1 MLFYIFPFPAIFS
14 AAPVSQNPEQSVGW
28 AFISLILRFPIGIV
42 TDRIIN
48 MSSFLSP
55 KTKKDQWNFSMVL
68 WRSSQLFVCSWAY
81 TLLSFIMGTQTA
93 WNAFRNDG
101 DNTMWSSYRVSNDE
115 VTKAR
120 KNMANFKTCFSF
132 DYLQAVYIFYR
143 LHVVSFLLA
152 FQMPDIITK
161 WLAATLFILQMICI
175 FVSIAFVNPNNASY
189 IVTTIIVCSLN
200 IFLVADIALLLT
212 PGLTKIIG
220 RPARLE
226 YVFAILSVI
235 IIGSLA
241 LSHKLPG
248 INYLLKVVT

>member
-1 MLFYIFPFPAIFS
+1 M
-14 AAPVSQNPEQSVGW
+14 SQNPEESLGW

-81 TLLSFIMGTQTA
+81 TFLSFVMGSQTA
-93 WNAFRNDG
+93 WSAFRFDG

-120 KNMANFKTCFSF
+120 KNMANMKSCFSF
-132 DYLQAVYIFYR
+132 DYLQAVYIYYR

-152 FQMPDIITK
+152 FQMPDILTK
-161 WLAATLFILQMICI
+161 WLAAFLFCLQIGCM
-175 FVSIAFVNPNNASY
+175 FGSIAFFNAHNPSY
-189 IVTTIIVCSLN
+189 ILTTIIVCSLN
-200 IFLVADIALLLT
+200 LFLTADIALLLM
-212 PGLTKIIG
+212 PSLTKIIG

-226 YVFAILSVI
+226 YLFGILSVI
-235 IIGSLA
+235 IVCSLV

-248 INYLLKVVT
+248 INYLLKVVSN